1 MTRPIYI
8 VSIRR
13 IDCTLPV
20 VLQDLEIFKS
30 EVYLSAEDYS
40 ELSKLTEQDEKD
52 LYVND
57 TLVNRVD
64 QIQRIALGTLTV
76 DEGEEQ
82 Q

>member
-13 IDCTLPV
+13 IDSNLPIAM
-20 VLQDLEIFKS
+20 QDMEIFKTQVCPS
-30 EVYLSAEDYS
+30 DEEADALTRCKE
-40 ELSKLTEQDEKD
+40 ELEEL
-52 LYVND
+52 
-57 TLVNRVD
+57 TLVDDMLLTRVD